1 MAESCWT
8 IGVEEEFLLLDAV
21 TGRAVFGAPDVVR
34 LLEHE
39 PAVTPEFMR
48 YQIETATPVCAD
60 LGQVRA
66 ELVRLRGVLAD
77 AAGRVGCV
85 LVAAGVLPFDAPSEL
100 AAVTDQPRYR
110 ELVDRFPTLLTD
122 GGTCGCHVHIGVP
135 TRELG
140 VQVLARLRP
149 WLPHL
154 LAVSANSPFALGQDT
169 GWASRRHPMWSQWPT
184 ARPPEIW
191 ADTMAYDRAMRDAVD
206 SGDAVDERGV
216 YWHARLSPR
225 YPTVEVRISDVC
237 LSVDDAVLL
246 AGLVRA
252 LVATAV
258 EEFREGRPAPAVRTA
273 TITAALSAAAL
284 AVPASTSSPARSWPS
299 GSCARVCSTTCD
311 PAWPSPVTR
320 TKSTGSPPVFCS
332 AVPGRT
338 GSGSCVPLRRR
349 QPSLSP
355 PWPTRPRRVG
365 RRCSRSRATAAETGP
380 VVGLC
385 RRWRA

>member
-1 MAESCWT
+1 MPQANPPASPAAAEPCRT

-85 LVAAGVLPFDAPSEL
+85 LVAAGVLPFDAPSDL
-100 AAVTDQPRYR
+100 AAITDQPRYR

-225 YPTVEVRISDVC
+225 YPTVEIRISDVC

-273 TITAALSAAAL
+273 TITAALSAAARYGLGGPGIDVFSGEVVAQQQLFQGLLDHVRPGL
-284 AVPASTSSPARSWPS
+284 AVTGDTGEVDRLAAGVLLGGAGADRQRELRAASA
-299 GSCARVCSTTCD
+299 TTAEFVAALAD
-311 PAWPSPVTR
+311 AT
-320 TKSTGSPPVFCS
+320 
-332 AVPGRT
+332 AA
-338 GSGSCVPLRRR
+338 
-349 QPSLSP
+349 
-355 PWPTRPRRVG
+355 
-365 RRCSRSRATAAETGP
+365 SRATVLTVEGN
-380 VVGLC
+380 G
-385 RRWRA
+385 R